1 MISSI
6 LFLNSSSVNAFGNN
20 IERKGYT
27 LNDIKELISNDN
39 QIEVYSKD
47 GTMEIM
53 DEPLTIDNQ
62 DLSNDLINSRSSTSF
77 EEVKI
82 VDSGKSDSESIVVTI
97 MGDGFT
103 ATEQNSFINAANYL
117 IGNDVTG
124 DQGFYPYN
132 LFRDYSTIYAIKV
145 VLEESEVSRDASTN
159 NGDIVNNYFGSSF
172 YNGNNTSTIE
182 RALVITK
189 YDKARAL
196 KKSESSMTA
205 IICNSSRWGG
215 TSMLIYLVLKRIIKE
230 LVAHSIRPKVY

>member
-1 MISSI
+1 MKQKNLKKVFLIIVLFLISSI

-20 IERKGYT
+20 IEREGYT

-39 QIEVYSKD
+39 QIEVYSED
-47 GTMEIM
+47 GTVEIM
-53 DEPLTIDNQ
+53 DKQLTIDNQ

-103 ATEQNSFINAANYL
+103 ATEQNSFINAANAAANYL

-132 LFRDYSTIYAIKV
+132 LFRDYFTIYAIKV
-145 VLEESEVSRDASTN
+145 VSEESGVSRDASTN

-172 YNGNNTSTIE
+172 Y
-182 RALVITK
+182 
-189 YDKARAL
+189 
-196 KKSESSMTA
+196 
-205 IICNSSRWGG
+205 
-215 TSMLIYLVLKRIIKE
+215 
-230 LVAHSIRPKVY
+230 